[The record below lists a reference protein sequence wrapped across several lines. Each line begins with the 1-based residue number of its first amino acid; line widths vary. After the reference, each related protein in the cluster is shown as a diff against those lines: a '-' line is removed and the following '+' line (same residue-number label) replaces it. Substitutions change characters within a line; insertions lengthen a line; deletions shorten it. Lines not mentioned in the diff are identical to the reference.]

1 MAVAGFGRETE
12 QRPTRDVP
20 TVTDFSEDPVAAGL
34 ITSLA
39 RPSANLTGVTQKPG
53 LEFYDKQLQLLQ
65 EIAPRLSR
73 VAFLGPKDQL
83 QSYRAA
89 APPAGVAVI
98 PALLDAPEQYEEAFA
113 TVLRER
119 ADALLVGGSPVSYT
133 QLRRTMKFEADNTLP
148 AIYPYR
154 EAAEASGLL
163 LMEATLKGA
172 FAKPQGCGRAVCHR
186 QSGRRAARA
195 PSGAGMARYNIT
207 VNAIAPGPFVANIS
221 GGRLRDPA
229 LRAPFEKFSPMRRL
243 GEPDDIKGLA
253 LFLASPAAAFIT
265 GAQIVIDGGM
275 TLGMAD

>member
-1 MAVAGFGRETE
+1 LAVAGFSRETE
-12 QRPTRDVP
+12 QRATRDVP
-20 TVTDFSEDPVAAGL
+20 TVIDFSEDPVAAGL

-133 QLRRTMKFEADNTLP
+133 QLRRTGKFAADNSLP

-154 EAAEASGLL
+154 EAAEASGL
-163 LMEATLKGA
+163 
-172 FAKPQGCGRAVCHR
+172 
-186 QSGRRAARA
+186 
-195 PSGAGMARYNIT
+195 
-207 VNAIAPGPFVANIS
+207 VA
-221 GGRLRDPA
+221 
-229 LRAPFEKFSPMRRL
+229 
-243 GEPDDIKGLA
+243 
-253 LFLASPAAAFIT
+253 
-265 GAQIVIDGGM
+265 
-275 TLGMAD
+275 

>member
-89 APPAGVAVI
+89 ALPAGVAVI

-133 QLRRTMKFEADNTLP
+133 QLRRTMKFAADNTLP

-195 PSGAGMARYNIT
+195 PSGAGIGALQHNRQRDRPGTFRHQHLRRAATRPRRARAVREIL
-207 VNAIAPGPFVANIS
+207 PD
-221 GGRLRDPA
+221 GRLC
-229 LRAPFEKFSPMRRL
+229 
-243 GEPDDIKGLA
+243 EPDDIKGLA